1 MNSHEGYFSLV
12 YTTMILTLAQL
23 KWLFPGVNLIKL
35 LQVLFT
41 SLAIVIGSENNSYTC
56 KVLLKWPLET
66 RLLTI
71 LNRYYQIN
79 GLLPTFSKINM
90 VSTSWLWR
98 INWGGWSQSETAKY
112 FEGIIR
118 CISWGLG
125 AGSGLNPGKLMTR
138 ILWFVPHE
146 NLQVHRPTWSSDSS
160 SSTSSSSSSLSS
172 WSTLVEWP

>member
-1 MNSHEGYFSLV
+1 MSLNRHEGYFSLV

-41 SLAIVIGSENNSYTC
+41 SLAIVIRSENNSYTC

-71 LNRYYQIN
+71 LNRYHQMVK
-79 GLLPTFSKINM
+79 GHCLHFPNM

-98 INWGGWSQSETAKY
+98 INWGIGANQKQQNIFKDLY
-112 FEGIIR
+112 GVL
-118 CISWGLG
+118 LG
-125 AGSGLNPGKLMTR
+125 VGGRQCLKSRQAY
-138 ILWFVPHE
+138 
-146 NLQVHRPTWSSDSS
+146 D
-160 SSTSSSSSSLSS
+160 
-172 WSTLVEWP
+172 